1 MNLFRHAILPATLA
15 FALAASS
22 AVIAQTPPAPGSP
35 TSAQRHGAFNRA
47 LRSLDLTP
55 DQLQQI
61 AQLTKAYHQAHPK
74 GSAHDPAA
82 EKQLHAAIMN
92 VLTPEQQAKFSAQR
106 AAMRAGPQEIHPRM
120 AEPMSGI
127 SLTDA
132 QKAQIQAL
140 TQQYR
145 AQILNV
151 LTPEQKAQYQK
162 NSAGMPDAGTQ
173 MRKGGGFR
181 APGAS
186 MMSGITLTA
195 EQKMKIESLM
205 AAFRQAHRGSPPDA
219 AARQAFHEQILQVL
233 TPEQQAQFKA
243 NAQRMQRGGPFSPD
257 PTPTPEG

>member
-1 MNLFRHAILPATLA
+1 
-15 FALAASS
+15 
-22 AVIAQTPPAPGSP
+22 
-35 TSAQRHGAFNRA
+35 
-47 LRSLDLTP
+47 
-55 DQLQQI
+55 
-61 AQLTKAYHQAHPK
+61 LTKAYHQAHPK

-82 EKQLHAAIMN
+82 EKQLHTSIMN

-106 AAMRAGPQEIHPRM
+106 AAMRAGPQEIHAPM
-120 AEPMSGI
+120 AGPMSGI

-140 TQQYR
+140 TKQYR
-145 AQILNV
+145 AQVRNV
-151 LTPEQKAQYQK
+151 LTPEQRAQYQ
-162 NSAGMPDAGTQ
+162 NRTESMPPAGSH
-173 MRKGGGFR
+173 MRDGGGFR
-181 APGAS
+181 AQHAG

-257 PTPTPEG
+257 PTPTPGG